1 MKDTAHTFL
10 WAFGLD
16 LLAGLHDPSVKRLRL
31 LLFEIELVC
40 VALLEDTFC
49 LLEAVR
55 PLLGVHEIAALLGPK
70 FAITFVIFRS
80 AGLPLDDLIKHRFK
94 VVFIRLLKT
103 RVSQTLLELVT
114 GERVISKA
122 WW

>member
-1 MKDTAHTFL
+1 LKDAAHTFL
-10 WAFGLD
+10 WALGLD
-16 LLAGLHDPSVKRLRL
+16 LLAGLNDPSVKRLRL
-31 LLFEIELVC
+31 LLFEIELIC

-55 PLLGVHEIAALLGPK
+55 PLLRVHEIAALLGPQ

-80 AGLPLDDLIKHRFK
+80 AGLPLDNLIKHCVK